1 MNAVPSPQQIVPLLD
16 SAATPHLPKSPASP
30 KVPFPAKF
38 PVLNDFRSSA
48 QFSQRQPGNSSC
60 HSWHFSVQYSRT
72 HMVHMWELHMIL
84 SNRAWPLQGSNS
96 PMAEAARSAT
106 MATVFIIT
114 AEGSV
119 RLRVP
124 QARDAFA
131 KRL

>member
-48 QFSQRQPGNSSC
+48 QFSQRHPGNSSC

-72 HMVHMWELHMIL
+72 HIVHMWELHMIL
-84 SNRAWPLQGSNS
+84 SNRAWPLHGSNS
-96 PMAEAARSAT
+96 PMAEAARSAST
-106 MATVFIIT
+106 ATVAT
-114 AEGSV
+114 ARMVGSKK
-119 RLRVP
+119 
-124 QARDAFA
+124 AT
-131 KRL
+131 